1 MPITHHNGTEREMTP
16 NEIAEYEATIA
27 AHQIEKDAAAAL
39 AAEKQAARI
48 DVLTK
53 LGLTEAEIE
62 LLLS

>member
-16 NEIAEYEATIA
+16 HEIAEYEATIA
-27 AHQIEKDAAAAL
+27 AHQTEKDAAAAL
-39 AAEKQAARI
+39 AAQKQAARI